1 MTQEKWQEIRNKIYG
16 VAAPLGTILVTL
28 GATDA
33 GTVEEGTQL
42 LDQALT
48 LGGAGILLFGTIL
61 AFVKSL
67 PSRVTTINVP
77 ANKVVEVLKTN
88 GEIIA
93 GPANKYTTGT
103 VTGLDV

>member
-33 GTVEEGTQL
+33 GTVEEGTQI
-42 LDQALT
+42 LDQVLT
-48 LGGAGILLFGTIL
+48 LGGSGVLLFGVIM

-67 PSRVTTINVP
+67 PSRTTTLDIP
-77 ANKVVEVLKTN
+77 SAKVAEVLKTN
-88 GEIIA
+88 GEVVA
-93 GPANKYTTGT
+93 GPASDVKTGT
-103 VTGLDV
+103 VTGLDI